1 MPFGSPR
8 RLRRLVRQALA
19 TRIPVAPIPA
29 AGGRSLAFAGPGGS
43 GKTLCTARLAAAYSA
58 GSDLPVVCVSL
69 RPADGG
75 AELRTLLEPLGVGVI
90 VADSGGAAR
99 AHIAGAIGHALVV
112 VDTPAVSPGSAAE
125 VAALAAEL
133 ETLGLDELHLTLPA
147 TYSGPAA
154 LELAE
159 RLAPL
164 KPTHV
169 TLTHMD
175 ETSRIG
181 GLVDAL
187 IGAERPLSYVSQGTG
202 VPGGLEPADPL
213 DIASQVLP

>member
-1 MPFGSPR
+1 
-8 RLRRLVRQALA
+8 
-19 TRIPVAPIPA
+19 
-29 AGGRSLAFAGPGGS
+29 
-43 GKTLCTARLAAAYSA
+43 
-58 GSDLPVVCVSL
+58 
-69 RPADGG
+69 
-75 AELRTLLEPLGVGVI
+75 
-90 VADSGGAAR
+90 
-99 AHIAGAIGHALVV
+99 

-125 VAALAAEL
+125 VATLAAEL

-147 TYSGPAA
+147 TYSGAA
-154 LELAE
+154 AVELAE
-159 RLAPL
+159 RLEPL
-164 KPTHV
+164 RPTHV

-213 DIASQVLP
+213 DIAAQVLP